1 MSERLTEEDIGTI
14 ETTQRDRRAFW
25 QGRAMP
31 VATRCDLNTIDAL
44 LADRAA
50 QQAEIT
56 RLVARVGELEA
67 ALRPFEDM
75 YDRYQRGT
83 HWSDPYLYDNMV
95 EPIRAAAQAL
105 ANGEQAR

>member
-1 MSERLTEEDIGTI
+1 MSERLTEERIAELMLYLELHCCDVVK
-14 ETTQRDRRAFW
+14 EDRSLWKSDKHEAAIRGVEAH
-25 QGRAMP
+25 M
-31 VATRCDLNTIDAL
+31 
-44 LADRAA
+44 AA

-67 ALRPFEDM
+67 ALLPFEDM

-95 EPIRAAAQAL
+95 EPIRVAAQAL
-105 ANGEQAR
+105 ANGEQA